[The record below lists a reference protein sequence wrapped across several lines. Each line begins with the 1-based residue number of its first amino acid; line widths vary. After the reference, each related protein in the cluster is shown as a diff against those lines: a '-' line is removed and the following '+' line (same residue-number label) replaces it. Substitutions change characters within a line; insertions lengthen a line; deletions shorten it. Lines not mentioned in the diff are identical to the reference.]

1 MPTYRGTLVSFNSGT
16 YTASVRLDGSQAQS
30 LDNVRV
36 SRGIAAAEMV
46 ATRRVLI
53 DTGDTGDLG
62 DVVLYAV
69 HT

>member
-1 MPTYRGTLVSFNSGT
+1 
-16 YTASVRLDGSQAQS
+16 VRLDGSQAQS

-36 SRGIAAAEMV
+36 NRGIAAAEMV

-62 DVVLYAV
+62 DIVVYAV